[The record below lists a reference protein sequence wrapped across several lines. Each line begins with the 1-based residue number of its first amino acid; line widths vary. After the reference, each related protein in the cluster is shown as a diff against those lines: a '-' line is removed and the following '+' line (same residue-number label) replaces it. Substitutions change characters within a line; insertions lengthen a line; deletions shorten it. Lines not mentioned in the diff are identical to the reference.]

1 MKDIFAE
8 MQAVCKPPI
17 LQGLQKISKIST
29 HLLTVLITGA
39 ILHIEQR
46 EQVKHR
52 EICDL
57 PVPKYHSPSG
67 SDHINILFVE
77 RRNDL

>member
-1 MKDIFAE
+1 MFANTDFTRFT
-8 MQAVCKPPI
+8 KK
-17 LQGLQKISKIST
+17 LKKIST
-29 HLLTVLITGA
+29 HLLTLLITSA

-67 SDHINILFVE
+67 SDHINILSIE